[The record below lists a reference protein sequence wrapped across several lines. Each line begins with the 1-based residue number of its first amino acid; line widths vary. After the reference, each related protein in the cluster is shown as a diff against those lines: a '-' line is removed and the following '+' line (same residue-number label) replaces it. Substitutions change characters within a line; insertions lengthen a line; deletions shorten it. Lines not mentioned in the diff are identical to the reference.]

1 MKNNDH
7 KLSLMKHRL
16 REKYKQGIEEVKWK
30 LDEEQLE
37 YLTRAGYQSEPYLF
51 RITTRTIVGV
61 SKSGSKL
68 LKEIDH
74 AKKNSKRE
82 LYKSLNAH
90 QEELLKKYHVHYI
103 PYKYRLK
110 TRPIQH

>member
-1 MKNNDH
+1 MKDKNH

-16 REKYKQGIEEVKWK
+16 REKEKQGVEEVKWK
-30 LDEEQLE
+30 LDEEQRE
-37 YLTRAGYQSEPYLF
+37 YLTRAGYSSEPYLF
-51 RITTRTIVGV
+51 RITTRTIADV

-82 LYKSLNAH
+82 LYKPLNV
-90 QEELLKKYHVHYI
+90 QQQELLKKYHVHYV
-103 PYKYRLK
+103 PYKFRLK
-110 TRPIQH
+110 TSRIQH